1 MAKEKMSELETK
13 TKEFIFFYEV
23 LGIICV
29 IMSFISLTKLGLIG
43 KYGSLAF
50 RLVFGDWYFLFIGFL
65 GLLGVYFLFVHHRLE
80 IKNIRYLGVIV
91 VLLSLITLSHFTMH
105 EFVVQYDDNELK
117 LTLLLYF
124 DYFKNGR
131 SEMIVGGGI
140 LGCLLFYLFYYLFSS
155 IGTIFIC
162 IIGVFIGIVF
172 ISKKTVFEFICMI
185 KNFFTKCFGG
195 AFSISKKMKG
205 SISKF
210 SKDYSDSPFVNK
222 KLNVKYLN
230 SNLIDTS
237 TLEKTAVLYQGEI
250 KNALNHLNIFYND
263 VTYLICNHITVY
275 FIYTYQNIN
284 FEVLK
289 VSLNKFINEDFLV
302 RYDNNHHT
310 VTIEVNNT
318 VGNALPMKEA
328 VKKLSNEYIR
338 LIIGKD
344 DRNEIIDTIQNIIII
359 SDDNSYYKTY
369 FLSLIMLPMFHNK
382 CKDYDITLV
391 DLDNYYEVIKNKVTN
406 YYNEM
411 SVIKKL
417 RDELDELLYKLDEN
431 KVSTI
436 DEYNK
441 VNKTKIK
448 KPLIYLNGL
457 SKVINSFEYLHDL
470 EYFIISGTNIG
481 YQFIV
486 GLTDD
491 IHDENIILKS
501 FPYKVLLKNRFNIS
515 SKYLGLNVI
524 DNLNPKIEGFVKYR
538 DYSVRVSLLMIKKSE
553 LEKINKH

>member
-1 MAKEKMSELETK
+1 M
-13 TKEFIFFYEV
+13 
-23 LGIICV
+23 
-29 IMSFISLTKLGLIG
+29 
-43 KYGSLAF
+43 
-50 RLVFGDWYFLFIGFL
+50 
-65 GLLGVYFLFVHHRLE
+65 
-80 IKNIRYLGVIV
+80 
-91 VLLSLITLSHFTMH
+91 
-105 EFVVQYDDNELK
+105 
-117 LTLLLYF
+117 
-124 DYFKNGR
+124 
-131 SEMIVGGGI
+131 
-140 LGCLLFYLFYYLFSS
+140 
-155 IGTIFIC
+155 
-162 IIGVFIGIVF
+162 
-172 ISKKTVFEFICMI
+172 
-185 KNFFTKCFGG
+185 
-195 AFSISKKMKG
+195 
-205 SISKF
+205 
-210 SKDYSDSPFVNK
+210 
-222 KLNVKYLN
+222 
-230 SNLIDTS
+230 
-237 TLEKTAVLYQGEI
+237 
-250 KNALNHLNIFYND
+250 
-263 VTYLICNHITVY
+263 
-275 FIYTYQNIN
+275 
-284 FEVLK
+284 
-289 VSLNKFINEDFLV
+289 SLNKFINEEFLV

-318 VGNALPMKEA
+318 IGNALPMKEA
-328 VKKLSNEYIR
+328 VKKLSSEYIR
-338 LIIGKD
+338 LIVGKD

-369 FLSLIMLPMFHNK
+369 FLSLIMLPMFHSK
-382 CKDYDITLV
+382 FKDYDITLV

-417 RDELDELLYKLDEN
+417 RDGLDELLYKLDEN